1 MPGPVYRLRRA
12 GPRPRDRKPGTIERT
27 APHRIDPGRHGTGA
41 PDALPSGQAIV
52 TALSKALVIDDH
64 PLFRDAL
71 ATAIGLSFPGSTT
84 RGVDS
89 IDAALRVLDEDVDHD
104 IALLDLNL
112 PGVSGFD
119 GLLRLRS
126 HHPGLPVLV
135 VSGFED
141 DSLVEDA
148 LRFGAAGFVP
158 KSLGRDVLGDAIA
171 TVLHGDVYRPPEPRR
186 ADGASPG
193 GPGHGASGGRGA
205 AGGESGG
212 PAGDAASELG
222 RVAERLR
229 SLTPQQLRVLGMLR
243 EGLLNKQ
250 IAHELDVGATTVKKH
265 VSEILRKLRVNS
277 RTQAVIEV
285 GKLDNDP
292 RLDAGRRFY
301 ADEGSGAGPGADSS
315 ASGKGA

>member
-1 MPGPVYRLRRA
+1 M
-12 GPRPRDRKPGTIERT
+12 
-27 APHRIDPGRHGTGA
+27 
-41 PDALPSGQAIV
+41 

-71 ATAIGLSFPGSTT
+71 ATAIGLAFPGSTT
-84 RGVDS
+84 RGAES
-89 IDAALRVLDEDVDHD
+89 IDEALRLLDGDGDHD
-104 IALLDLNL
+104 IALLDLHL

-126 HHPGLPVLV
+126 HHPRLPVLV
-135 VSGFED
+135 VSGFEEETV
-141 DSLVEDA
+141 VEDA

-158 KSLGRDVLGDAIA
+158 KSLGREVLGDAIV
-171 TVLHGDVYRPPEPRR
+171 TVLDGDVYRPR
-186 ADGASPG
+186 ALQRGGDGA
-193 GPGHGASGGRGA
+193 HRASGG
-205 AGGESGG
+205 AG
-212 PAGDAASELG
+212 SELE
-222 RVAERLR
+222 RIAERLR

-265 VSEILRKLRVNS
+265 VSEILRKLEVNS

-301 ADEGSGAGPGADSS
+301 ADERA
-315 ASGKGA
+315 

>member
-1 MPGPVYRLRRA
+1 MPGAGARR
-12 GPRPRDRKPGTIERT
+12 PT
-27 APHRIDPGRHGTGA
+27 
-41 PDALPSGQAIV
+41 LPSGATIV

-71 ATAIGLSFPGSTT
+71 ATAIGLAFPGSAT
-84 RGVDS
+84 RGADS
-89 IDAALRVLDEDVDHD
+89 IEAALRVLDEDVDHD
-104 IALLDLNL
+104 IALLDLHL

-126 HHPGLPVLV
+126 HHPRLPVLV

-141 DSLVEDA
+141 DTVVEDA

-158 KSLGRDVLGDAIA
+158 KSLGREVLGDAIV
-171 TVLHGDVYRPPEPRR
+171 TVLDGDVYRPRALRR
-186 ADGASPG
+186 EG
-193 GPGHGASGGRGA
+193 GGRRGEGGA
-205 AGGESGG
+205 
-212 PAGDAASELG
+212 DTELD
-222 RVAERLR
+222 RIAERLR

-265 VSEILRKLRVNS
+265 VSEILRKLEVNS

-285 GKLDNDP
+285 GKLDHDP

-301 ADEGSGAGPGADSS
+301 ADEDS
-315 ASGKGA
+315 